1 MFKCAALLTINS
13 LPARSARSQGRQTGA
28 AATVTAILA
37 LFSVVGVSPVRAEF
51 VPGYV
56 YVADSAVPPCFDGGP
71 PDRIWEV
78 DPATGESRV
87 FATIPEEFCGGLTGL
102 TFTPDGQYLR
112 ASAAIAGSILEIDG
126 AGNVGVALD
135 REDGLVFPIGAS
147 NLAYDRA
154 GNFWVGDMFPP
165 RVLRFPVTGGAPDV
179 ILNSSNDL
187 VDLAAMAPDRSGD
200 MWVAQH
206 ELSPPNLYRISAEGT
221 VQPLHVN
228 GTNPR
233 AIAADH
239 FGNVYIHSGLL
250 GVYLLPNGDPTL
262 PILLAVDVPVGSLAL
277 SANQRQLY
285 VVGVNELA
293 VVDLPSGDIADMWD
307 IAGSNAGEG
316 MAVFVPEPTT
326 LALVTGALLVL
337 RTRRRKEKGQQRCC
351 TTES

>member
-13 LPARSARSQGRQTGA
+13 LPARSARSQDRQTGA
-28 AATVTAILA
+28 AATATAILA

-154 GNFWVGDMFPP
+154 GNFWVGDFFPA
-165 RVLRFPVTGGAPDV
+165 RVLRFPSASGPPRDGFGWHQFLGG
-179 ILNSSNDL
+179 
-187 VDLAAMAPDRSGD
+187 RSG
-200 MWVAQH
+200 H
-206 ELSPPNLYRISAEGT
+206 R
-221 VQPLHVN
+221 VQPVRKHVDCP
-228 GTNPR
+228 GR
-233 AIAADH
+233 AHITK
-239 FGNVYIHSGLL
+239 
-250 GVYLLPNGDPTL
+250 P
-262 PILLAVDVPVGSLAL
+262 L
-277 SANQRQLY
+277 SC
-285 VVGVNELA
+285 VH
-293 VVDLPSGDIADMWD
+293 
-307 IAGSNAGEG
+307 
-316 MAVFVPEPTT
+316 
-326 LALVTGALLVL
+326 
-337 RTRRRKEKGQQRCC
+337 RRRRDSAIPGRPSARIDCR
-351 TTES
+351 S